1 MDEFHT
7 PLRLEVNPSSN
18 LNDLLAERVT
28 GTPDRVVVEHKTQ
41 ADGPWIPLT
50 AQEFDAEI
58 VAVAKGLV
66 ARGVEP
72 GDRVGIMS
80 HTRYEWSLLDWAVW
94 AVGAVPVPLYETSS
108 AEQVLWILTDADV
121 SFLVVETAQHAATV
135 AEVSADAPNLREVLL
150 LDAGAIET
158 LLADADSV
166 TDAEIARRRSLASL
180 SDIATVIY
188 TSGTT
193 GRPKGVELTHGN
205 FYELTVN
212 AVADLYEVVGEPG
225 ARTLLFMPLAHVFAR
240 FIEVLCIP
248 AGAVLGHTPDTRT
261 LIEDLASFRPTF
273 ILAVPRVFEKV
284 YNSAEQKAAAGG
296 KSPIF
301 QRAVKT
307 SIVYSRAL
315 DTPRGPSPWLR
326 LQHKVADV
334 LVLKRLRAAL
344 GGNAR
349 YAISGGAPLGER
361 LGHFYR
367 GLGLNVLEGYGLT
380 ETTAPATVNRPG
392 KGTKIG
398 TVGTPMP
405 GTSIRIAEDGE
416 IEVKGIPVFR
426 GYHANDAATQESLV
440 DGWFRTGDLGSL
452 DDEGYLRITGR
463 KKEIIVTA
471 GGKNVAPAVLEDR
484 LRAHPLISQVVVV
497 GDQRPFIGAL
507 ITLDPEGLPGWLTAH
522 GKPDMTL
529 ADAAKDADVLASLDL
544 AVEKANKAVSRA
556 ESVRKYRILEED
568 LTIANGYLTP
578 KLSIRRAQVLKDFAG
593 EVDALYSTP
602 GGE

>member
-1 MDEFHT
+1 MDEFHI
-7 PLRLEVNPSSN
+7 PLRVEVDPSKN
-18 LNDLLAERVT
+18 LNDLLADRV
-28 GTPDRVVVEHKTQ
+28 GRTPDSVLVEHKAQ
-41 ADGPWIPLT
+41 EGGPWIPLT
-50 AQEFDAEI
+50 SREFDAEI

-66 ARGVEP
+66 ARGVQP

-80 HTRYEWSLLDWAVW
+80 RTRYEWSLIDWAVW
-94 AVGAVPVPLYETSS
+94 AAGGVPVPLYETSS

-121 SFLVVETAQHAATV
+121 SLLVVETAAHAAVV
-135 AEVSADAPNLREVLL
+135 AEVRADAPTLREVLI
-150 LDAGAIET
+150 LDDGAIDTIVTAGAST
-158 LLADADSV
+158 P
-166 TDAEIARRRSLASL
+166 DAEITRRRGLAVL
-180 SDIATVIY
+180 DDLATIIY

-205 FYELTVN
+205 FYLLTVN
-212 AVADLYEVVGEPG
+212 AVEDINEVFSEPG

-248 AGAVLGHTPDTRT
+248 AGAVLGHSPSTAT
-261 LIEDLASFRPTF
+261 LIEDLGSFRPTF

-284 YNSAEQKAAAGG
+284 YNSAEQKAAAAG
-296 KSPIF
+296 KGSIF
-301 QRAVKT
+301 QRAAKT

-315 DTPRGPSPWLR
+315 DNAHGPSLWLR

-334 LVLKRLRAAL
+334 LVLHRLRNAL

-349 YAISGGAPLGER
+349 WAVSGGAPLGER

-392 KGTKIG
+392 RGTKIG
-398 TVGTPMP
+398 TVGLPLP
-405 GTSIRIAEDGE
+405 GSGVRIAADGE
-416 IEVKGIPVFR
+416 VELQGVQVFR
-426 GYHANDAATQESLV
+426 GYHNNEAATAEAMH

-484 LRAHPLISQVVVV
+484 IRAHPLISQVVVV

-507 ITLDPEGLPGWLTAH
+507 ITLDPEGVPGWLSAH
-522 GKPDMTL
+522 GKPSMTL
-529 ADAAKDADVLASLDL
+529 AEAAKDADVLASLDK

-556 ESVRKYRILEED
+556 ESVRKYRILESD

-578 KLSIRRAQVLKDFAG
+578 KLSIRRNEVLKDYAG
-593 EVDALYSTP
+593 EIDKLYEGP
-602 GGE
+602 ARD

>member
-1 MDEFHT
+1 MDEFHI
-7 PLRLEVNPSSN
+7 PLRVEVDPSKN
-18 LNDLLAERVT
+18 LNDLLAARVAS
-28 GTPDRVVVEHKTQ
+28 TPDGVLVEHKTHEG
-41 ADGPWIPLT
+41 GPWIPLT
-50 AQEFDAEI
+50 SREFDAEI

-66 ARGVEP
+66 ARGVQP

-80 HTRYEWSLLDWAVW
+80 RTRYEWSLIDWAVW
-94 AVGAVPVPLYETSS
+94 AAGAVPVPLYETSS

-121 SFLVVETAQHAATV
+121 SLLVVETAAHAAV
-135 AEVSADAPNLREVLL
+135 VDEVRAEAHALREVLI
-150 LDAGAIET
+150 LDDGAIET
-158 LLADADSV
+158 IV
-166 TDAEIARRRSLASL
+166 TSGASTPDDEITRRRGLAVL
-180 SDIATVIY
+180 DDLATIIY

-205 FYELTVN
+205 FYLLTVN
-212 AVADLYEVVGEPG
+212 AVEDINEVFAEPG

-248 AGAVLGHTPDTRT
+248 AGAVLGHSPSTVT
-261 LIEDLASFRPTF
+261 LIDDLGSFKPTF

-296 KSPIF
+296 KGSIF
-301 QRAVKT
+301 QRAAKT

-315 DTPRGPSPWLR
+315 DNPRGPSLWLR

-334 LVLKRLRAAL
+334 LVLHRLRNAL

-349 YAISGGAPLGER
+349 WAVSGGAPLGER

-392 KGTKIG
+392 RGTKIG
-398 TVGTPMP
+398 TVGLPLP
-405 GTSIRIAEDGE
+405 GSGVRIAADGE
-416 IEVKGIPVFR
+416 VELQGIQVFR
-426 GYHANDAATQESLV
+426 GYHNNEAATAEAMH

-484 LRAHPLISQVVVV
+484 IRAHPLISQVVVV

-507 ITLDPEGLPGWLTAH
+507 ITLDPEGVPGWLSAH
-522 GKPDMTL
+522 GKPAMTL
-529 ADAAKDADVLASLDL
+529 AEAAKDADVLASLDK

-556 ESVRKYRILEED
+556 ESVRKYRILESD

-578 KLSIRRAQVLKDFAG
+578 KLSIRRNEVLKDYAG
-593 EVDALYSTP
+593 EIDALYEGP
-602 GGE
+602 AGD

>member
-7 PLRLEVNPSSN
+7 PLRVEVDPSSN

-28 GTPDRVVVEHKTQ
+28 STPDRVVVEHKTQ
-41 ADGPWIPLT
+41 QDGPWIPLT
-50 AQEFDAEI
+50 AREFDAEI
-58 VAVAKGLV
+58 VAVAKGLA
-66 ARGVEP
+66 ARGVQP

-80 HTRYEWSLLDWAVW
+80 RTRYEWSLLDWAVW
-94 AVGAVPVPLYETSS
+94 AAGAVPVPLYETSS

-121 SFLVVETAQHAATV
+121 SLLVVESPAHAAV
-135 AEVSADAPNLREVLL
+135 VEEVRADAPSLREVLVI
-150 LDAGAIET
+150 DDGAIET
-158 LLADADSV
+158 ILARAGET
-166 TDAEIARRRSLASL
+166 TDAEITRRRGLAVL
-180 SDIATVIY
+180 ADTATLIY

-193 GRPKGVELTHGN
+193 GRPKGVQLTHGN

-212 AVADLYEVVGEPG
+212 AVADLDEVFAEAG

-248 AGAVLGHTPDTRT
+248 AGAVLGHSPSTVT
-261 LIEDLASFRPTF
+261 LIEDLGTFRPTF

-296 KSPIF
+296 KGAIF
-301 QRAVKT
+301 QRAAKT

-334 LVLKRLRAAL
+334 LVLHKLRAAL
-344 GGNAR
+344 GGQAR
-349 YAISGGAPLGER
+349 WAVSGGAPLGER

-392 KGTKIG
+392 KRTKIG
-398 TVGTPMP
+398 TVGLPLP
-405 GTSIRIAEDGE
+405 GSGVRIAADGE
-416 IEVKGIPVFR
+416 VELTGIQVFG
-426 GYHANDAATQESLV
+426 GYHGNQAATDEAMN

-484 LRAHPLISQVVVV
+484 IRAHPLISQVVVV
-497 GDQRPFIGAL
+497 GDQRPYIGAL
-507 ITLDPEGLPGWLTAH
+507 ITLDPEGVPGWLLAH
-522 GKPDMTL
+522 SKGEMTL
-529 ADAAKDADVLASLDL
+529 AEAALDPDVLASLDK
-544 AVEKANKAVSRA
+544 AVEKANRAVSRA
-556 ESVRKYRILEED
+556 ESVRKYRILDTD

-578 KLSIRRAQVLKDFAG
+578 KLSIRRGEVLKDYAA
-593 EVDALYSTP
+593 EIDALYEGP
-602 GGE
+602 VRD